1 MCHVEKVLQMLSVI
15 IMCDFFIWFWE
26 EWRRDP
32 RGKPWAL
39 KEKQFWQKENV
50 TLTLVFLLPP
60 FDTLTWHCRPAWQ
73 RKRKPTSF
81 LLTWFMFAFLQR
93 VAFVISHLKMQ
104 DNLRGKSRSH
114 FLIALINPASSEG
127 ERTFAFVFPA
137 TRPPSL
143 WCFLPCC
150 VP

>member
-1 MCHVEKVLQMLSVI
+1 M
-15 IMCDFFIWFWE
+15 
-26 EWRRDP
+26 
-32 RGKPWAL
+32 
-39 KEKQFWQKENV
+39 ENV

-60 FDTLTWHCRPAWQ
+60 FDTPTWHCHPAWQ

-81 LLTWFMFAFLQR
+81 LLTWFMFVFLQR

-127 ERTFAFVFPA
+127 ERTDETTRFAFLLPTDSPSFF
-137 TRPPSL
+137 RPQDHCHCGVSYRVVYPKLCMFSHPL
-143 WCFLPCC
+143 L
-150 VP
+150 V

>member
-1 MCHVEKVLQMLSVI
+1 MLRWYGSLQHHN
-15 IMCDFFIWFWE
+15 F
-26 EWRRDP
+26 
-32 RGKPWAL
+32 AN
-39 KEKQFWQKENV
+39 ENV

-60 FDTLTWHCRPAWQ
+60 FDTPTWHCRPAWQ

-81 LLTWFMFAFLQR
+81 LLTWFMFVFLQR

-127 ERTFAFVFPA
+127 ERTDETARFSFLLPTDSPSFFKIRVPFAHRRSFTVYIGGIDPK
-137 TRPPSL
+137 P
-143 WCFLPCC
+143 
-150 VP
+150 